1 MQKKLTD
8 PASKAQ
14 PVPTRTHTPAHARQ
28 KATRAQAMKM

>member
-1 MQKKLTD
+1 MEKKLTE

-14 PVPTRTHTPAHARQ
+14 PVPAKTHTPAHARQ

>member
-14 PVPTRTHTPAHARQ
+14 PVPARTQTPAHAKL